1 MKPFDLL
8 TPAAALL
15 AIGSEWWQRSGRT
28 LPGQPEW
35 YLYAA
40 AGLVVLHAL
49 LRGRE
54 IAALFS
60 RRNVKYGTNTLV
72 TALAVLAILGIV
84 NWMAARNTKRWD
96 VTKNRQWSLA
106 DQTMKVL
113 AGLEGEAKLTYFN
126 RDTGAGDPGRDR
138 LREYEAAAR
147 NLKVVYVDPTQKPGL
162 TRDYDITSVPTL
174 VVEYGGKREK
184 VTNVTEQ
191 DVTNALIAVTRK
203 GEKTVCFA
211 EGEGQRS
218 IDDMGEA
225 GFSAAKGALEKASY
239 KTQKGLQA
247 ARVPKIPCRS
257 AHGGRAGGPEKDPLP
272 PATTPYSYVAAGG
285 GVAGP
290 RRSSPSQRRGAGGAG
305 RGCRGEWEPEAGRDL
320 VLDVSGVGQVCSR
333 LVTYGRVTPAHEI
346 TCDFRV
352 ATVPATARSV
362 SAGSASKPGVPAQN
376 LVQTSALPVG
386 GDGPQEPAGADAAAR
401 VRRRGRSRWARW
413 RRSRR
418 PLPRRLRGPR
428 RRRPRKAKRRRR
440 PRAAWHSLGD
450 SDFATNQFLQISGNA
465 DFFLNTVAWLARD
478 SELISIRPKEPE
490 DHKLFLSSPTS
501 AACRGSRCSC
511 CRACGSLGVMNW
523 WQRR

>member
-8 TPAAALL
+8 TPLAAIL
-15 AIGSEWWQRSGRT
+15 AIGSQWWQRSGRE

-35 YLYAA
+35 YLYGA

-49 LRGRE
+49 LRGRDL
-54 IAALFS
+54 AALFS
-60 RRNVKYGTNTLV
+60 RRNVKYGTNTFV

-106 DQTMKVL
+106 DQTLKVL
-113 AGLEGEAKLTYFN
+113 GGLEGEAKLTYFN

-239 KTQKGLQA
+239 KTQKLA
-247 ARVPKIPCRS
+247 LLREPKIPAECTVVVL
-257 AHGGRAGGPEKDPLP
+257 AGPEKDLLP
-272 PATTPYSYVAAGG
+272 PAIDALRSYVAAGG
-285 GVAGP
+285 KLLAMVEP
-290 RRSSPSQRRGAGGAG
+290 ELRGAAPALVALLA
-305 RGCRGEWEPEAGRDL
+305 EWNLEAGRDL
-320 VLDVSGVGQVCSR
+320 VLDVSGVGQVFG
-333 LVTYGRVTPAHEI
+333 LGPAAPVADSYPYHEI
-346 TCDFRV
+346 TRDFRV
-352 ATVPATARSV
+352 ATVFATARSV
-362 SAGSASKPGVPAQN
+362 SAGSASKPGVFAQN
-376 LVQTSALPVG
+376 LVQTSARSWAETDLKNL
-386 GDGPQEPAGADAAAR
+386 QEPMPQPEEKKGPISLGAVATVKAPAPAPPPGAAPTPTPEGEEAQAPEGR
-401 VRRRGRSRWARW
+401 VVAF
-413 RRSRR
+413 
-418 PLPRRLRGPR
+418 
-428 RRRPRKAKRRRR
+428 
-440 PRAAWHSLGD
+440 GD

-490 DHKLFLSSPTS
+490 DHKLFLSPDQQRRVSWLALFVLP
-501 AACRGSRCSC
+501 GLWVV
-511 CRACGSLGVMNW
+511 LGVMNW